1 MTTPLSRLMLGA
13 AVALALSTPGLAQD
27 YIQPSGMT
35 QAPDQPANAPAAAT
49 SADRPVKTEAP
60 VAARPAADPPVTAD
74 PVSDLLR
81 QRGETYRR
89 AGDEQQDPEEV
100 RTTSALNAEIVAQNA
115 LADNADAAAYDAVQ
129 SRYQDEVA
137 AAEAVR
143 LRYEADRLA
152 AEAAHVRY
160 QQDRAAWEVTAAACR
175 RGDRALCRPSAPY
188 PDRPLPPG
196 QPVG

>member
-13 AVALALSTPGLAQD
+13 AVALALSTPVLAQD

-35 QAPDQPANAPAAAT
+35 QAPDQPANAPAAPIP
-49 SADRPVKTEAP
+49 ADKPVKTEAP
-60 VAARPAADPPVTAD
+60 VSARPDADPPVTVD

-89 AGDEQQDPEEV
+89 AGDERQDPEEV
-100 RTTSALNAEIVAQNA
+100 RTTSALNAEIAAQNA
-115 LADNADAAAYDAVQ
+115 LADNADAAANADYDAVQ
-129 SRYQDEVA
+129 RRYQDEAA
-137 AAEAVR
+137 AAEAAR
-143 LRYEADRLA
+143 LRYEDESRA
-152 AEAAHVRY
+152 AEAARVRY
-160 QQDRAAWEVTAAACR
+160 EQDLAAWEATTRRRAPTA
-175 RGDRALCRPSAPY
+175 Y